1 VSGLASAPT
10 ELPPSKKAHA
20 NLEVDPMFKTALIA
34 LATFATLALSAPP
47 SETAAA
53 EAALAGD
60 VLRKAVSGKT
70 VYLKISG
77 FELPIRYSAG
87 GSMRGSMSTVAAALA
102 RGDGAS
108 DRGKWWI
115 SGNQLCQRWTS
126 WMDGKS
132 YCYKLTLTGKSIRWV
147 RNDGRSGTARIGG

>member
-1 VSGLASAPT
+1 
-10 ELPPSKKAHA
+10 
-20 NLEVDPMFKTALIA
+20 MFKTALIT
-34 LATFATLALSAPP
+34 LATFATLALSAAP

-53 EAALAGD
+53 EAALTGN
-60 VLRKAVSGKT
+60 VLRKTVSCKT
-70 VYLKISG
+70 VYLRISG

-115 SGNQLCQRWTS
+115 AGNQLCQRWTS
-126 WMDGKS
+126 WMNGKS
-132 YCYKLTLTGKSIRWV
+132 YCYKLTLTGKSVRWV